1 MSKLKLV
8 VVDDD
13 PITRMDIKEILLQAG
28 YEVIGEGKNG
38 EEAIDLVY
46 RFKPDIVIMDIKMPK
61 MDGIKATRVIRN
73 FKQSAVIL
81 LTAYSQR
88 ELVNDA
94 KEAGVTG
101 YLVKPVSEEDLIPAI
116 EIAKSQQEQFQLL
129 ERDIQLLKKSIEE
142 RKIIEK
148 AKGKLMKRFSC
159 TEEKAYEWMRK
170 KSMEHRISMFKLA
183 EKILEKY
190 EKSVANN

>member
-1 MSKLKLV
+1 MNTLKLLI
-8 VVDDD
+8 VDDD
-13 PITRMDIKEILLQAG
+13 PITRMDIKEMLIQAG
-28 YEVIGEGKNG
+28 YEVVGEGRNG
-38 EEAIDLVY
+38 EEAVDLAY

-61 MDGIKATRVIRN
+61 MDGIKAARIIRN
-73 FKQSAVIL
+73 FSFCAVIL

-94 KEAGVTG
+94 KEAGVIG
-101 YLVKPVSEEDLIPAI
+101 YLVKPVSEEGLIPAI
-116 EIAKSQQEQFQLL
+116 EIAKSQQEQFHLL
-129 ERDIQLLKKSIEE
+129 ERDIRLLKKSIEE
-142 RKIIEK
+142 RKIVEK

-159 TEEKAYEWMRK
+159 SEEEAYEWMRK

-190 EKSVANN
+190 ESSMASK

>member
-13 PITRMDIKEILLQAG
+13 PITRMDIKEMLIQAG

-61 MDGIKATRVIRN
+61 MDGIKATRIIRN

-116 EIAKSQQEQFQLL
+116 EIAKSQQEQF
-129 ERDIQLLKKSIEE
+129 
-142 RKIIEK
+142 
-148 AKGKLMKRFSC
+148 
-159 TEEKAYEWMRK
+159 
-170 KSMEHRISMFKLA
+170 
-183 EKILEKY
+183 
-190 EKSVANN
+190 

>member
-13 PITRMDIKEILLQAG
+13 PITRMDIKEMLIQAG

-38 EEAIDLVY
+38 EEAVDLVY
-46 RFKPDIVIMDIKMPK
+46 QFKPDIVIMDIKMPK
-61 MDGIKATRVIRN
+61 MDGIKATRIIRN
-73 FKQSAVIL
+73 FKRSAVIL

-116 EIAKSQQEQFQLL
+116 EIAKSQQEQFQSL

-148 AKGKLMKRFSC
+148 AKGRLMKRFSC

-170 KSMEHRISMFKLA
+170 KSMERRISMFKLA

-190 EKSVANN
+190 ETSANN

>member
-1 MSKLKLV
+1 MSTLKLI

-13 PITRMDIKEILLQAG
+13 PITRMDIKEMLMQAG
-28 YEVIGEGKNG
+28 YEVVGEGRNG

-46 RFKPDIVIMDIKMPK
+46 QFKPDIVIMDIKMPK
-61 MDGIKATRVIRN
+61 MDGIKATRIIRKFN
-73 FKQSAVIL
+73 LCAVVL

-116 EIAKSQQEQFQLL
+116 EIAKSQQEQFRLL

-142 RKIIEK
+142 RKVIEK

-159 TEEKAYEWMRK
+159 SEEKAYEWIRK
-170 KSMEHRISMFKLA
+170 KSMEHRIPMFKLA
-183 EKILEKY
+183 EKIIEKY
-190 EKSVANN
+190 ENSITNK